1 MATEAGAA
9 PRPPPVRHGA
19 GGHAAS
25 VDVRRR
31 VCVRGPRATKFARH
45 LGSPCAP
52 PNGTH
57 SAISSRGAR
66 PTHLANAS
74 AACNPTD
81 VPGGGGA
88 ERGLEVAGRFFM
100 RFSFCGLGSGAAG
113 DVTLMEAHLIWVLG
127 LDFVKRVPQVPIQK
141 EGFRFPSASW
151 GASACFPEKTGKK
164 HRATGGGGGQQGPG
178 RVLDSAFRSPAC
190 LRRPRGQPGRGPGR
204 GAGVSSALRI
214 RESGGGGETE
224 LPGAGWAPGGR
235 AWRPVSGA
243 AFTSS
248 RRPRGRAGSQRAVGM
263 VSGER
268 WGPIPAREV
277 WGAAVSSGDAG
288 EGRFRRPWPWVTP
301 NGGDGT
307 AAVPGAGA
315 GRWPQHR
322 ARRDFPALGPVPWAR
337 RLWGRF
343 PCGACGPAGTAADS
357 GSCHCHCHR

>member
-1 MATEAGAA
+1 MQGSDVEIGISHSAGPRWPRRPGRP

-113 DVTLMEAHLIWVLG
+113 DVTVMEAHLIWVLG

-164 HRATGGGGGQQGPG
+164 HRATGGGGAGSRAQAGGWTVRSGHPHACAGPG
-178 RVLDSAFRSPAC
+178 ASLAE
-190 LRRPRGQPGRGPGR
+190 GQG
-204 GAGVSSALRI
+204 GAQ
-214 RESGGGGETE
+214 E
-224 LPGAGWAPGGR
+224 
-235 AWRPVSGA
+235 
-243 AFTSS
+243 
-248 RRPRGRAGSQRAVGM
+248 
-263 VSGER
+263 
-268 WGPIPAREV
+268 
-277 WGAAVSSGDAG
+277 
-288 EGRFRRPWPWVTP
+288 
-301 NGGDGT
+301 
-307 AAVPGAGA
+307 
-315 GRWPQHR
+315 
-322 ARRDFPALGPVPWAR
+322 
-337 RLWGRF
+337 
-343 PCGACGPAGTAADS
+343 
-357 GSCHCHCHR
+357 CHRR

>member
-57 SAISSRGAR
+57 SAVSSRGAR

-127 LDFVKRVPQVPIQK
+127 LDFVQRVPQVPIQK

-164 HRATGGGGGQQGPG
+164 HRATGGGGAGSRAQAGGWTVRSGHPHACAGPG
-178 RVLDSAFRSPAC
+178 ASLAE
-190 LRRPRGQPGRGPGR
+190 GQG
-204 GAGVSSALRI
+204 GAQ
-214 RESGGGGETE
+214 E
-224 LPGAGWAPGGR
+224 
-235 AWRPVSGA
+235 
-243 AFTSS
+243 
-248 RRPRGRAGSQRAVGM
+248 
-263 VSGER
+263 
-268 WGPIPAREV
+268 
-277 WGAAVSSGDAG
+277 
-288 EGRFRRPWPWVTP
+288 
-301 NGGDGT
+301 
-307 AAVPGAGA
+307 
-315 GRWPQHR
+315 
-322 ARRDFPALGPVPWAR
+322 
-337 RLWGRF
+337 
-343 PCGACGPAGTAADS
+343 
-357 GSCHCHCHR
+357 CHRR

>member
-127 LDFVKRVPQVPIQK
+127 LDFVQRVPQVPIQK

-151 GASACFPEKTGKK
+151 GASAYFPEKTSKK
-164 HRATGGGGGQQGPG
+164 HRATEGGGGQQGPG
-178 RVLDSAFRSPAC
+178 QGLDSAFRSPAC

-214 RESGGGGETE
+214 RESGWGGGRRSCLALAGRPAGERGDRSAE
-224 LPGAGWAPGGR
+224 RLLRRAGGPGAARAPGEPWGWFREGDGDPFLPGR
-235 AWRPVSGA
+235 
-243 AFTSS
+243 S
-248 RRPRGRAGSQRAVGM
+248 RVQ
-263 VSGER
+263 
-268 WGPIPAREV
+268 
-277 WGAAVSSGDAG
+277 
-288 EGRFRRPWPWVTP
+288 
-301 NGGDGT
+301 
-307 AAVPGAGA
+307 
-315 GRWPQHR
+315 
-322 ARRDFPALGPVPWAR
+322 
-337 RLWGRF
+337 
-343 PCGACGPAGTAADS
+343 PCPAGTPGKAGSAAR
-357 GSCHCHCHR
+357 GHG

>member
-127 LDFVKRVPQVPIQK
+127 LDFVQRVPQVPIQK

-164 HRATGGGGGQQGPG
+164 HRGTGGGGWAAGP
-178 RVLDSAFRSPAC
+178 R
-190 LRRPRGQPGRGPGR
+190 
-204 GAGVSSALRI
+204 
-214 RESGGGGETE
+214 
-224 LPGAGWAPGGR
+224 PGAGQCVPVTRMPAPAQGPARQRARAGRRSVIGVKDKGVGVGGGRRSCLALAGRPAGERGDRSAERLLRRAGGPGAARAPGEPWGWFR
-235 AWRPVSGA
+235 ERDGDPFLPERSGV
-243 AFTSS
+243 
-248 RRPRGRAGSQRAVGM
+248 Q
-263 VSGER
+263 
-268 WGPIPAREV
+268 
-277 WGAAVSSGDAG
+277 
-288 EGRFRRPWPWVTP
+288 
-301 NGGDGT
+301 
-307 AAVPGAGA
+307 
-315 GRWPQHR
+315 
-322 ARRDFPALGPVPWAR
+322 
-337 RLWGRF
+337 
-343 PCGACGPAGTAADS
+343 PCPAGTPGKAGSAAR
-357 GSCHCHCHR
+357 GHG

>member
-45 LGSPCAP
+45 LCSPCAP

-88 ERGLEVAGRFFM
+88 GRGLEVAGRFFM

-127 LDFVKRVPQVPIQK
+127 LDFVQRVPQVPIQK

-164 HRATGGGGGQQGPG
+164 HRVTGGGGGQQGPG

-214 RESGGGGETE
+214 RESK
-224 LPGAGWAPGGR
+224 
-235 AWRPVSGA
+235 
-243 AFTSS
+243 
-248 RRPRGRAGSQRAVGM
+248 
-263 VSGER
+263 
-268 WGPIPAREV
+268 
-277 WGAAVSSGDAG
+277 
-288 EGRFRRPWPWVTP
+288 
-301 NGGDGT
+301 
-307 AAVPGAGA
+307 GA
-315 GRWPQHR
+315 GRRSCLALAGRPAGERGDRSAERLLRR
-322 ARRDFPALGPVPWAR
+322 AGGPGAARAPGEPWGWFRERDGDPFLPERSGVQ
-337 RLWGRF
+337 
-343 PCGACGPAGTAADS
+343 PCPAGTPGKAGSAAR
-357 GSCHCHCHR
+357 GHG

>member
-1 MATEAGAA
+1 MATEARAA

-164 HRATGGGGGQQGPG
+164 HRATGGGGGGSRAQAGGWTVRSGHPHACAGPG
-178 RVLDSAFRSPAC
+178 ASLAE
-190 LRRPRGQPGRGPGR
+190 GQG
-204 GAGVSSALRI
+204 GAQ
-214 RESGGGGETE
+214 E
-224 LPGAGWAPGGR
+224 
-235 AWRPVSGA
+235 
-243 AFTSS
+243 
-248 RRPRGRAGSQRAVGM
+248 
-263 VSGER
+263 
-268 WGPIPAREV
+268 
-277 WGAAVSSGDAG
+277 
-288 EGRFRRPWPWVTP
+288 
-301 NGGDGT
+301 
-307 AAVPGAGA
+307 
-315 GRWPQHR
+315 
-322 ARRDFPALGPVPWAR
+322 
-337 RLWGRF
+337 
-343 PCGACGPAGTAADS
+343 
-357 GSCHCHCHR
+357 CHRR